1 MKKWILIGIAL
12 LFLLGACNFIG
23 QPNISSNVPMNNGSS
38 SPQQGSFASNGQ
50 QIYFTAI
57 DQSGQHISYTDGP
70 AFGGMMMGSYYTCAV
85 CHGADAHGG
94 THYIHMQTIDTPA
107 INYDA
112 LIQMK
117 KQDSGGNPTNYSL
130 DDFRSTVVE
139 GRDTAGNQL
148 DQNMPRWQ
156 MNDQDLAN
164 LLAYLKT
171 LP

>member
-1 MKKWILIGIAL
+1 MRKWILIGISAA
-12 LFLLGACNFIG
+12 FFLGACSL
-23 QPNISSNVPMNNGSS
+23 ISQSTIPMNNGYNNF
-38 SPQQGSFASNGQ
+38 PQQSGFASNGQ

-57 DQSGQHISYTDGP
+57 DQNGQRISYTGGLT
-70 AFGGMMMGSYYTCAV
+70 FGGMMSSYLTCAA

-94 THYIHMQTIDTPA
+94 THYIHMQTLDTPA

-117 KQDSGGNPTNYSL
+117 QKDSGGSPTNYSL
-130 DDFRSTVVE
+130 NDFRAAVVE
-139 GRDTAGNQL
+139 GRDTAGDQL

-156 MNDQDLAN
+156 MNDQDLQD
-164 LLAYLKT
+164 LLDYLKT